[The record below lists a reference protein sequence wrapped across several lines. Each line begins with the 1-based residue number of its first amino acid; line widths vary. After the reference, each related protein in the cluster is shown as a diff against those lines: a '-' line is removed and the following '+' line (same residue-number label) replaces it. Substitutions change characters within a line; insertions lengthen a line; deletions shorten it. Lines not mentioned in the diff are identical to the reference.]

1 MMYITAQ
8 SIRICSLSYVDTNYS
23 LYYMNDHSVG
33 KTYYNAVIVFTHPN
47 YAYNE
52 NFLKQFFLYK
62 HIL

>member
-33 KTYYNAVIVFTHPN
+33 KTCYNVVIMFTHTDF
-47 YAYNE
+47 AYNE
-52 NFLKQFFLYK
+52 NFLKQFLLYK